1 MVRSEKIRVLSQKFG
16 GPSLLTYVK
25 YIPFAMHFQRL
36 PCAQH
41 VARVNQYNAQIM
53 TLGFILVP
61 FLTLGYRVDNITWL
75 LARGDWILLVFLR
88 FSLVLDWFLLVLIEQ
103 YSKINEIKPKC

>member
-1 MVRSEKIRVLSQKFG
+1 
-16 GPSLLTYVK
+16 
-25 YIPFAMHFQRL
+25 
-36 PCAQH
+36 
-41 VARVNQYNAQIM
+41 M

-88 FSLVLDWFLLVLIEQ
+88 VSLVLDSFSLV
-103 YSKINEIKPKC
+103 

>member
-25 YIPFAMHFQRL
+25 YIPFAMYFQCL
-36 PCAQH
+36 PYAQH

-53 TLGFILVP
+53 TLGLILVP
-61 FLTLGYRVDNITWL
+61 FLTLGYRVDNIAWL
-75 LARGDWILLVFLR
+75 LARGNWILLVFLSVV
-88 FSLVLDWFLLVLIEQ
+88 FGS
-103 YSKINEIKPKC
+103 